1 MSREEIFSKLN
12 IKDYN
17 NELEKILEKKSFSE
31 GTKNI
36 LLNILYKMETAYE
49 DYNKV
54 KVHTNTKKEMLQ
66 EMLSIIEK
74 DCEEIELVKPKLNEE
89 TKLGKEKYI
98 IEEKKIISYP
108 NEKNVCY
115 ALYNLNSNKINIDS
129 KYNFLKRPLEKLI
142 NSGRVND
149 TEEIVRDFDGWSWN
163 VLKNEIEDYV
173 YNIVFQN
180 IKILVGNDFLQEQ
193 IIKSKQIDF
202 IEELNLRL
210 KINYGEELAQK
221 IIKGIYKISILKEIS
236 NDNRK
241 LKEFKKLNTI
251 MKRNLEKI
259 SNKKEYLQKL
269 ADEKKLINKEI
280 KRIDEIMSDSQILR
294 KEFMQG
300 NLRREKKIFSIS
312 DYTDL
317 LQSRREKLLIKLK
330 KYSKLMEPLNY
341 VQMKLELKENVEL
354 LEELD
359 LDQYSEEKL
368 HIEIINFQKNFL
380 RAFNITLKKVETKKE
395 IIEKIFVFRYY
406 KLIPI
411 NQEKLI
417 NDIEEI
423 KNELKKTEKYLIT
436 KACNL
441 KAINILC
448 NNIEKNYEITSHIF
462 NYRIIDL
469 EEIILDLKKDGEK
482 FVLKIYD
489 DNAIVGTLN
498 CEYDEDFNIKLNK
511 KTKLFI

>member
-66 EMLSIIEK
+66 EMLSIIKK

-98 IEEKKIISYP
+98 IEERKIISYP

-269 ADEKKLINKEI
+269 ADEKKLINK
-280 KRIDEIMSDSQILR
+280 D
-294 KEFMQG
+294 
-300 NLRREKKIFSIS
+300 
-312 DYTDL
+312 
-317 LQSRREKLLIKLK
+317 
-330 KYSKLMEPLNY
+330 
-341 VQMKLELKENVEL
+341 
-354 LEELD
+354 
-359 LDQYSEEKL
+359 
-368 HIEIINFQKNFL
+368 
-380 RAFNITLKKVETKKE
+380 
-395 IIEKIFVFRYY
+395 
-406 KLIPI
+406 
-411 NQEKLI
+411 
-417 NDIEEI
+417 
-423 KNELKKTEKYLIT
+423 
-436 KACNL
+436 
-441 KAINILC
+441 
-448 NNIEKNYEITSHIF
+448 
-462 NYRIIDL
+462 
-469 EEIILDLKKDGEK
+469 KKD
-482 FVLKIYD
+482 ID
-489 DNAIVGTLN
+489 
-498 CEYDEDFNIKLNK
+498 
-511 KTKLFI
+511 